1 MAAELPSDIT
11 GALEVPSRAAV
22 HLGNARLFVLSA
34 MAFALSAL
42 WGAMLTLV
50 VPIQVEDILRRS
62 GMPAEQIVA
71 DKSSALAFV
80 VASGAIVALV
90 VPPFAGAL
98 SDRCTHSLGRRRPY
112 IIAGVVITVAGLAA
126 MAAPGSLLVYAAAYL
141 IMQAGSN
148 AAVAAYSGFIPTL
161 CHRSSAAMP
170 AAGSG

>member
-1 MAAELPSDIT
+1 MAAELPSGIT
-11 GALEVPSRAAV
+11 GALGVPSRTAV
-22 HLGNARLFVLSA
+22 RLGNVRLFVLSA

-98 SDRCTHSLGRRRPY
+98 SDRCTHPLGRRRPY
-112 IIAGVVITVAGLAA
+112 IIAGIVITVAGLAA
-126 MAAPGSLLVYAAAYL
+126 MATPPSLLVYAAAYL
-141 IMQAGSN
+141 NMQPATN
-148 AAVAAYSGFIPTL
+148 ATEAA
-161 CHRSSAAMP
+161 
-170 AAGSG
+170 